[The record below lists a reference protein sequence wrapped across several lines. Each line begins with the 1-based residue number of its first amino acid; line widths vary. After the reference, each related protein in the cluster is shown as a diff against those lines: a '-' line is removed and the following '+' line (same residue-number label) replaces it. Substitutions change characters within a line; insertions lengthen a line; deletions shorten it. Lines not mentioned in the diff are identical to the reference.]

1 MERVEMYKIQ
11 KNNLFQVHDK
21 NLINNSHR
29 DIKQVI
35 KISVLMRGGA
45 GDEFQPLIYLA
56 FIVRIG
62 EGDTSDYCRDVNRF
76 RAVYSMCFFS

>member
-1 MERVEMYKIQ
+1 MYKIQ

-62 EGDTSDYCRDVNRF
+62 EGDTSDY
-76 RAVYSMCFFS
+76 

>member
-35 KISVLMRGGA
+35 KISVLMRGG

-62 EGDTSDYCRDVNRF
+62 EGDTSDY
-76 RAVYSMCFFS
+76 

>member
-1 MERVEMYKIQ
+1 MYKIL

-35 KISVLMRGGA
+35 KITVLMRGEGRV
-45 GDEFQPLIYLA
+45 
-56 FIVRIG
+56 IVRIG
-62 EGDTSDYCRDVNRF
+62 EGDTSDNCRDVYRF
-76 RAVYSMCFFS
+76 RAVYSSVFTLNPTNKNP